1 MGMQDLALGR
11 LYLWLCAAA
20 PCVEAPELFQEPE
33 GVAATSEGET
43 GRKASW
49 KVSVLPSGAGTPRGF
64 LVPCNMLTLI

>member
-11 LYLWLCAAA
+11 LCLWLCAAA

-49 KVSVLPSGAGTPRGF
+49 KSVSFRPGQGPLEAS
-64 LVPCNMLTLI
+64 